1 MSKKD
6 LLRKKLQELNVPEDE
21 IAEALELLTPKKRT
35 TRLYK
40 LYVDPNSEAYNQISS
55 IVEQH
60 SLRFELHRKSKAPQ
74 IEELSII
81 QGDYNA

>member
-6 LLRKKLQELNVPEDE
+6 LLRKKLQELNVPENE

-60 SLRFELHRKSKAPQ
+60 SLRFELANPIEKQRKYNPRKS
-74 IEELSII
+74 
-81 QGDYNA
+81 